1 VCLVEQE
8 LLTLPEYLSS
18 SPDIKSNNFLT
29 RDIQCLHYNGK
40 LHVSG
45 IMVTVLSSSVVD
57 CGFETR
63 TRQTK
68 DYKEQR
74 SVGSESG

>member
-1 VCLVEQE
+1 MNKFRW
-8 LLTLPEYLSS
+8 YSS
-18 SPDIKSNNFLT
+18 
-29 RDIQCLHYNGK
+29 LHYNGK